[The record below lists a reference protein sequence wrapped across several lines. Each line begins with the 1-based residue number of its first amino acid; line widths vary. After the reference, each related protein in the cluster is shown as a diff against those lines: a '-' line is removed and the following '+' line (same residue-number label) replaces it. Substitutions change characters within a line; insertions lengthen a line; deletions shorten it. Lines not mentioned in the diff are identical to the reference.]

1 MPLQRISLV
10 EAYDNRDVIAWLVRH
25 QVTLDRIEDWLTNG
39 LPNEFVAV
47 TGDQNID
54 GVKTFLQKIVASG
67 GLQVDGTL
75 EVNGDIL
82 QNGAAYETHA
92 EKLYVEKDEIILR
105 ENAVTAIPS
114 GSESG
119 LKITKYDGTN
129 DLHFGVD
136 STGTARVGD
145 TGSEQPL
152 LTRDEAA
159 NMTNGNPLVWDST
172 HQRAKTGTFP
182 ASGVQRINNAVPNN
196 QGRISLAPKGTA
208 DVSFSLQDTNT
219 IQLDVA
225 GFKRKGIEV
234 LEQYDNTGFVI
245 DVGTDAWYVL
255 IEDVSSGDSYL
266 HTQKFFET
274 HVGNTGYLPNGIGYS
289 VTALDTTV
297 YQVTIMNMSPNQ
309 AIVTFF
315 KFGWMSDL

>member
-25 QVTLDRIEDWLTNG
+25 QVTLDRIEDWITNG
-39 LPNEFVAV
+39 LPSEFVAV

-196 QGRISLAPKGTA
+196 QGRISLAAKGMA
-208 DVSFSLQDTNT
+208 DIEFTLQDTNT
-219 IQLDVA
+219 IQLDVKCFTRRA
-225 GFKRKGIEV
+225 YAVIDQYETFGWGFTPGAQSIFILFE
-234 LEQYDNTGFVI
+234 
-245 DVGTDAWYVL
+245 DVGTGESTML
-255 IEDVSSGDSYL
+255 SQS
-266 HTQKFFET
+266 FFEN
-274 HVGNTGYLPNGIGYS
+274 NTNGGSFLNGVSYQVDTQDPGHYS
-289 VTALDTTV
+289 VTFNNFSANKVVITV
-297 YQVTIMNMSPNQ
+297 FEN
-309 AIVTFF
+309 
-315 KFGWMSDL
+315 GWMSQ